1 MIVNEPK
8 KVFILPL
15 YWGLCII
22 VWIWNPFSRRLK
34 VVRAERYILDVRS
47 RRQSKRCSKI
57 ETMRRKCEGEEVRQ
71 CFKILSKG
79 SVDMGGSTG

>member
-1 MIVNEPK
+1 MTINEPK
-8 KVFILPL
+8 RIFMRLL

-22 VWIWNPFSRRLK
+22 VGIWNPFPRKLK
-34 VVRAERYILDVRS
+34 VVKKERYILDIRS
-47 RRQSKRCSKI
+47 RMQSKRCSRM
-57 ETMRRKCEGEEVRQ
+57 ETMRRKQEGEEVRQ